1 MILFWRIRV
10 KKFFFCIVLFILF
23 STAFCFEQE
32 SYNEILGKRNVITR
46 FQDYNL
52 PNIQGN
58 YISYTNR
65 IRAFTI
71 DDRTVF
77 FYQVMRETDK
87 IITTITLSEKELA
100 DTLTKMNVLNS
111 SFILDKEKKADYIE
125 NKIVTETG
133 VEIGYFA
140 SAVSSGWFIDF
151 NEGRTSKLIIL
162 YQDNELFNA
171 LQIAAKKIIELS
183 IKGVQ

>member
-10 KKFFFCIVLFILF
+10 KKFFLGIVLFVSLSI
-23 STAFCFEQE
+23 AFCFEQE

-87 IITTITLSEKELA
+87 IITTITLTEKELA

-111 SFILDKEKKADYIE
+111 SFILDKAKKADYIE

-140 SAVSSGWFIDF
+140 SSISSGWFI
-151 NEGRTSKLIIL
+151 NVESNRGEKTIVL
-162 YQDNELFNA
+162 YKDEELFQT
-171 LQIAAKKIIELS
+171 LQRAVKKIESLN
-183 IKGVQ
+183 KEGE